1 MKKALRKIWA
11 AIQWILAAVFLLCIT
26 QTKLHWSS
34 IFLLAGAVVMM
45 PIKPIRNLLKKIKLK
60 SGLLVVL
67 GLILSTVGIL
77 SSPDLGTS
85 GTENLTTTAETSA
98 YVSEQESSEY
108 TLSFSETDITS
119 STETQTEES
128 TAQSAEQTDTLT
140 TEAVSASP
148 IVSTTTEIT
157 ENDKTVSETTSV
169 PKATTNSVPKTTQKA
184 VATTKKASTTQKAA
198 TTQKVVTTKKV
209 TTTKKPAAAVGS
221 GKATPVKPSSLPKY
235 SNKAYAVVNNNVP
248 NFSSSELTTKAYER
262 YSNLDSLGRC
272 GAATASC
279 GKEIMPKAGEER
291 GDISSVKPS
300 GWKQAKYDGIGYLYN
315 RCHLIGWQLSAENAN
330 KKNLITGT
338 RYMNVNGMLPF
349 ENMVADY
356 IKETGNHVA
365 YRVTPIF
372 EGNNLVASGVQIEA
386 YSIEDKGDGICFNVY
401 CYNVQP
407 GIKINY
413 ATGESSLVNGS
424 GAAQNTTKKAVA
436 TTKKAATTKKVTT
449 TKKASNGA
457 NNNQSETVWIPQSGK
472 KYHSSSTCSGM
483 KNASKIS
490 KADAVARGYTPCKK
504 CYGG

>member
-45 PIKPIRNLLKKIKLK
+45 PIKPIRNLLKKIKLR

-77 SSPDLGTS
+77 SSPDLGTP

-98 YVSEQESSEY
+98 YISDQEASTY
-108 TLSFSETDITS
+108 TPSFTETGIVS
-119 STETQTEES
+119 STETQTDEETELS
-128 TAQSAEQTDTLT
+128 TEQTDIST
-140 TEAVSASP
+140 TETASASP
-148 IVSTTTEIT
+148 VISPNTETTEKET
-157 ENDKTVSETTSV
+157 TVS
-169 PKATTNSVPKTTQKA
+169 KATSAPKTTVKSVPKTTQKT
-184 VATTKKASTTQKAA
+184 VATTKKASTTRKAT

-209 TTTKKPAAAVGS
+209 TTTKKPAATVGS
-221 GKATPVKPSSLPKY
+221 GKATPIKPSSLPKY
-235 SNKAYAVVNNNVP
+235 SNKAYTVVNNNVP

-262 YSNLDSLGRC
+262 YSDLDSLGRC

-407 GIKINY
+407 GVKINY
-413 ATGESSLVNGS
+413 ATGESSLVSGS
-424 GAAQNTTKKAVA
+424 GAAQNTTKKAAA
-436 TTKKAATTKKVTT
+436 TTKKATTTKKVTT

-483 KNASKIS
+483 ENASKIS
-490 KADAVARGYTPCKK
+490 KADAEARGYTPCKK
-504 CYGG
+504 CYG

>member
-45 PIKPIRNLLKKIKLK
+45 PIKPIRNLLKKIKLR

-77 SSPDLGTS
+77 SSPDLGTP

-98 YVSEQESSEY
+98 YISDQEASTY
-108 TLSFSETDITS
+108 TPSFTETGIVS
-119 STETQTEES
+119 STETQTDEETELS
-128 TAQSAEQTDTLT
+128 TEQTDIST
-140 TEAVSASP
+140 TETASASP
-148 IVSTTTEIT
+148 VISPNTETTEKET
-157 ENDKTVSETTSV
+157 TVS
-169 PKATTNSVPKTTQKA
+169 KATSAPKTTVKSVPKTTQKT
-184 VATTKKASTTQKAA
+184 VATTKKASTTRKAT

-407 GIKINY
+407 GVKINY
-413 ATGESSLVNGS
+413 ATGESSLVSGS
-424 GAAQNTTKKAVA
+424 GAAQNTTKKAAA
-436 TTKKAATTKKVTT
+436 TTKKATTTKKVTT

-457 NNNQSETVWIPQSGK
+457 NNNQGETVWIPQSGK

-483 KNASKIS
+483 ENASKIS
-490 KADAVARGYTPCKK
+490 KADAEARGYTPCKK
-504 CYGG
+504 CYG